1 MRRATTL
8 CMVIGVVL
16 IAGAAPSPAQSRIYR
31 IGALETRSSTLNAA
45 NVAAFRQGLREL
57 GYREGQDYEYVYRSS
72 DGHDDRFPGLA
83 SELARMNVDV
93 IVTRGTPAALAAKN
107 VRPIVPVVMAASADP
122 VGTGIVTSL
131 AHPGG
136 NVTGLSSALTEAYG
150 KRVELLKDLVPG
162 LARIAAIF
170 NMGNPVIPPQWE
182 IVATTARSL
191 GLEAQLLDVRRP
203 EDLPAAFDRAVR
215 GNAQALVVGLDGVTQ
230 ANLRPIAEFAT
241 RQRLPSVY
249 AEKAYAKVGGLIGY
263 GASDVEMYRRA
274 AVFVDKI
281 LKGARPGDLP
291 VEEPNEFELVI
302 NLRTAAAIGL
312 GIPQT
317 LMMRANELIR

>member
-1 MRRATTL
+1 
-8 CMVIGVVL
+8 MVIGVVL
-16 IAGAAPSPAQSRIYR
+16 IAGAAPSPAQPRIYH
-31 IGALETRSSTLNAA
+31 IGALETRSSALNAA

-72 DGHDDRFPGLA
+72 DGHDDRFPALA
-83 SELARMNVDV
+83 NELARMNVDV

-170 NMGNPVIPPQWE
+170 NMGNPVIPPQWK
-182 IVATTARSL
+182 IVEATAHSL
-191 GLEAQLLDVRRP
+191 GLDAQLLDVRRP
-203 EDLPAAFDRAVR
+203 EDLPAAFDRAVQE
-215 GNAQALVVGLDGVTQ
+215 NAQALVVGLDGVTQ
-230 ANLRPIAEFAT
+230 ANLRPIAEFAV
-241 RQRLPSVY
+241 RQRLPSIY

-312 GIPQT
+312 AIPQT